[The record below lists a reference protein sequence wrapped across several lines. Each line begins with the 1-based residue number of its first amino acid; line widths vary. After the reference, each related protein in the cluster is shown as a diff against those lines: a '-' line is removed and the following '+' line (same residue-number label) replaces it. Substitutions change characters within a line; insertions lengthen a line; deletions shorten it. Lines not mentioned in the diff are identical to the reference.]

1 MKHVNPHDHRPDD
14 APVSVPLLLLT
25 VHEDG
30 AMTVIHDAR
39 LIPPP
44 TGQTAWERS
53 QFGQIIDHTTDN
65 RRLPV
70 RVEVHEADGST
81 FTDILPATARP
92 TTTPK
97 DDSQHEKPK
106 YRGAP
111 RRKTA
116 APIELNATE
125 GFMAGEDVAVA
136 LIVSHTNAL
145 PDGSV
150 RALIDPTLVEATGA
164 REVILFGQ
172 VSGTTTIRGLS

>member
-1 MKHVNPHDHRPDD
+1 MKHVNPHAPRPDD

-30 AMTVIHDAR
+30 AMTAIHDTH

-53 QFGQIIDHTTDN
+53 QFGQIIDHTTEN

-92 TTTPK
+92 HPTPK
-97 DDSQHEKPK
+97 DERENEKPK
-106 YRGAP
+106 HRGTP
-111 RRKTA
+111 KRKTT
-116 APIELNATE
+116 APVEVEAGE
-125 GFMAGEDVAVA
+125 GFVAGEDVAVA
-136 LIVSHTNAL
+136 LIVSHTTAR

-150 RALIDPTLVEATGA
+150 RALIDPALIEATGA
-164 REVILFGQ
+164 RKVILFGQ
-172 VSGTTTIRGLS
+172 ISGTTTVRGLS